1 MSTLNIAQIDAFTEK
16 PYGGNPCAVVF
27 DADFLTEEQMQT
39 IALEMNLSE
48 TAFLMK
54 SEKADFRARYFTPSE
69 EIPLAGHPTISCGY
83 ALWKAGL
90 VGKGTFTLQLEA
102 GIVSVHVDDT
112 LPEQPL
118 ISMTQLKPKF
128 MATHDPARVLP
139 VFGLTPLDLADGLPI
154 QTVSTGTP
162 QLMIPLKSHESLRAA
177 AMDFDAYPVLKE
189 ESDFFSPHLFVLKG
203 ISEDATTFARHFGLP
218 PDTVED
224 PFTGSATGGMASYL
238 WKHGLIDKPEFIAE
252 QGHWMNRPGRAK
264 VRINGSPEDIESVTI
279 SGYAIDVLRGQI
291 DVPF

>member
-1 MSTLNIAQIDAFTEK
+1 
-16 PYGGNPCAVVF
+16 
-27 DADFLTEEQMQT
+27 
-39 IALEMNLSE
+39 
-48 TAFLMK
+48 
-54 SEKADFRARYFTPSE
+54 
-69 EIPLAGHPTISCGY
+69 
-83 ALWKAGL
+83 
-90 VGKGTFTLQLEA
+90 TFTLQLEA
-102 GIVSVHVDDT
+102 GIVSVHVDDS

-128 MATHDPARVLP
+128 MEIHDPARVLP
-139 VFGLTPLDLADGLPI
+139 VFGLTPLDLAEGLQI

-162 QLMIPLKSHESLRAA
+162 QLMIPLRSHESLRAA

-189 ESDFFSPHLFVLKG
+189 ESDFFSPHLFVLQG

-238 WKHGLIDKPEFIAE
+238 WKYNLIEKPEFIAE
-252 QGHWMNRPGRAK
+252 QGHWMNRPGRAQ
-264 VRINGSPEDIESVTI
+264 VRINGARDNIESVTI

-291 DVPF
+291 DVPQRD